1 LSSWTEHTV
10 SSPPD
15 PDLTDIDFSD
25 FGEDNVRGH
34 AVASH
39 AQLPPTADAPPP
51 PPPPAKP

>member
-1 LSSWTEHTV
+1 M
-10 SSPPD
+10 SSPQD
-15 PDLTDIDFSD
+15 PDFTDIDFAD
-25 FGEDNVRGH
+25 LGEDNVRGH